1 MGYEFDS
8 NIPIYLQLRHYFR
21 MQIVFG
27 QLAPGERM
35 PPVRE
40 IAVQY
45 GINPNTVQRALT
57 ELEEDGLAYSQRT
70 AGRFITEDRD
80 RIAQMRQILA
90 KETVDTFIKDIR
102 PFGFSLDDIIDV
114 MKSQWS
120 DDNASS

>member
-1 MGYEFDS
+1 MDYEFDS

-21 MQIVFG
+21 MQIVSG
-27 QLAPGERM
+27 QLAPEERM

>member
-1 MGYEFDS
+1 
-8 NIPIYLQLRHYFR
+8 
-21 MQIVFG
+21 MQIVSG

-90 KETVDTFIKDIR
+90 KETVDTFTKDIR

>member
-1 MGYEFDS
+1 MDYEFDS

-21 MQIVFG
+21 MQIVSG

>member
-8 NIPIYLQLRHYFR
+8 NIPIYLQFRHYFR
-21 MQIVFG
+21 MQIVSG

-57 ELEEDGLAYSQRT
+57 ELEKDGLAYSQRT

>member
-1 MGYEFDS
+1 MGYEFGS

-21 MQIVFG
+21 MQIVSG

>member
-1 MGYEFDS
+1 MDYEFDS

-21 MQIVFG
+21 MQIVSG

-102 PFGFSLDDIIDV
+102 PFGFSLDDVIDV

>member
-8 NIPIYLQLRHYFR
+8 NIPIYLRLRHYFR
-21 MQIVFG
+21 MQIVSG